1 MADIKFPR
9 KSGEVVVLTNELCEL
24 WQKSNKLR
32 NPLTNRV
39 LTPTSK
45 IIKDLDKQCDIILG
59 SKTKPKVVAKTP
71 SPTKTKP
78 KVVAKTRSQA
88 KTKPKVVAKPR
99 SPAKTKPKVVAKTPS
114 PPKVVAKRSPTKVV
128 AKTPSPPKTKPKVV
142 AKPRSPTKVVAKN
155 PSPPKVVAKTPS
167 PHKTKPKTR
176 KEYKPT
182 IVNIGGY
189 KFITE
194 SIYGDGSCFFHS
206 VARTAKENYE
216 RSRAEGIEL
225 RNNIADALT
234 FDEYLELSGG
244 ILAKISLTD
253 KYDIHIDPTDDLLS
267 IEEIIKKLPN
277 YSELHEEV
285 MQNYRKFLKNF
296 KTTGIDA
303 NENMVD
309 FTSQILGLNIVI
321 LNSISGRLT
330 AAREISKR
338 LPTIFLYQLGQYHY
352 EPLIREDGQS
362 VFLWSEASKILQGQ
376 SFLDV

>member
-1 MADIKFPR
+1 
-9 KSGEVVVLTNELCEL
+9 
-24 WQKSNKLR
+24 
-32 NPLTNRV
+32 

-59 SKTKPKVVAKTP
+59 SKTKPKAVAKTP
-71 SPTKTKP
+71 SPTNTKP
-78 KVVAKTRSQA
+78 KVVAKTRSPT
-88 KTKPKVVAKPR
+88 KTKGKVVAKPR
-99 SPAKTKPKVVAKTPS
+99 KTKSKVVPKTHSPA
-114 PPKVVAKRSPTKVV
+114 
-128 AKTPSPPKTKPKVV
+128 KTKPKVV

-155 PSPPKVVAKTPS
+155 PSPPKVVAKTRS
-167 PHKTKPKTR
+167 PPKSKPKTR

-277 YSELHEEV
+277 YRELHEEV

>member
-71 SPTKTKP
+71 SP
-78 KVVAKTRSQA
+78 
-88 KTKPKVVAKPR
+88 
-99 SPAKTKPKVVAKTPS
+99 
-114 PPKVVAKRSPTKVV
+114 
-128 AKTPSPPKTKPKVV
+128 PKTKPKVV
-142 AKPRSPTKVVAKN
+142 AKPRSPTKVVAKT
-155 PSPPKVVAKTPS
+155 PSPPKAVAKRS
-167 PHKTKPKTR
+167 PTKTKPRTR

-253 KYDIHIDPTDDLLS
+253 KYDIYIDPRDDLLS

-277 YSELHEEV
+277 YRELHEEV

>member
-59 SKTKPKVVAKTP
+59 SKTKTKAVAKTP

-78 KVVAKTRSQA
+78 KVVAKTRSPT

-99 SPAKTKPKVVAKTPS
+99 KTKSKVVPKTPSPAKTEPKVVAKTPS
-114 PPKVVAKRSPTKVV
+114 PAKVVAKRSPTKVV
-128 AKTPSPPKTKPKVV
+128 AKTPSPSKTKPKVV

-155 PSPPKVVAKTPS
+155 PSPPKVVAKRS
-167 PHKTKPKTR
+167 PTKSKPRTR

-206 VARTAKENYE
+206 VARTANENYE

-244 ILAKISLTD
+244 ILAKI
-253 KYDIHIDPTDDLLS
+253 
-267 IEEIIKKLPN
+267 
-277 YSELHEEV
+277 
-285 MQNYRKFLKNF
+285 
-296 KTTGIDA
+296 
-303 NENMVD
+303 
-309 FTSQILGLNIVI
+309 
-321 LNSISGRLT
+321 
-330 AAREISKR
+330 
-338 LPTIFLYQLGQYHY
+338 
-352 EPLIREDGQS
+352 
-362 VFLWSEASKILQGQ
+362 
-376 SFLDV
+376 

>member
-9 KSGEVVVLTNELCEL
+9 KSGEVVVLTKELCEL

-45 IIKDLDKQCDIILG
+45 IIKDVDKQCDIILG

-71 SPTKTKP
+71 SPPKTKP
-78 KVVAKTRSQA
+78 
-88 KTKPKVVAKPR
+88 
-99 SPAKTKPKVVAKTPS
+99 
-114 PPKVVAKRSPTKVV
+114 KVV

-142 AKPRSPTKVVAKN
+142 AKT
-155 PSPPKVVAKTPS
+155 PSPPKTKPKVVAKIRS
-167 PHKTKPKTR
+167 PPKTKPKTK
-176 KEYKPT
+176 KEYEPT

-216 RSRAEGIEL
+216 RTRAEGIEL

-244 ILAKISLTD
+244 ILAKISLTN
-253 KYDIHIDPTDDLLS
+253 KYNIHIDPSDDLLS

-277 YSELHEEV
+277 YNELHEEV
-285 MQNYRKFLKNF
+285 VQNYRKFLKKF

-362 VFLWSEASKILQGQ
+362 VFLWSEASKILRGQ